1 MHFAFYSVSALRYRY
16 YSKHKGETTMIKKT
30 SHKGRT
36 LEKLFYEVFAD
47 GKYSE
52 FYHALI
58 FTVDG
63 KDVVISSTIDDIRPQ
78 INWLH
83 ERGSFHRVDS
93 LEIIGI
99 ADIDKLNNFLAALGP
114 TFGQVEDRDG
124 KAVLVYR

>member
-1 MHFAFYSVSALRYRY
+1 
-16 YSKHKGETTMIKKT
+16 MIKKT
-30 SHKGRT
+30 THKGRT

-58 FTVDG
+58 FTVEG
-63 KDVVISSTIDDIRPQ
+63 KEVVISSTIDDIRPQ
-78 INWLH
+78 LNWLH

-114 TFGQVEDRDG
+114 TYGQVENRDG

>member
-1 MHFAFYSVSALRYRY
+1 
-16 YSKHKGETTMIKKT
+16 MIKKT
-30 SHKGRT
+30 THKGRT
-36 LEKLFYEVFAD
+36 LEKLFYEVFAE
-47 GKYSE
+47 YSE

-58 FTVDG
+58 FTVEG
-63 KDVVISSTIDDIRPQ
+63 KEVVISSTIDDIRPQ
-78 INWLH
+78 LNWLH